1 MKVKSLSCVRLFR
14 PHGLQP
20 TRLLRSWHFPS
31 RVQEWVAIAFSTNNL
46 AREIN
51 IDFRKSY
58 IIFSLGTSPNIL
70 QKGLVKIIDSK
81 ICNRKVV
88 YDGAI
93 TPGMLCAGFLEGS
106 VDACQV
112 NLLILFSN
120 GFFCMIFNFQLICS
134 MVSKD

>member
-1 MKVKSLSCVRLFR
+1 MSDSLDPMDCSLPGSSV
-14 PHGLQP
+14 HGIFQA
-20 TRLLRSWHFPS
+20 
-31 RVQEWVAIAFSTNNL
+31 RVQEWVAIAFSANNL

-70 QKGLVKIIDSK
+70 QKGLVKIIDNK

>member
-1 MKVKSLSCVRLFR
+1 M
-14 PHGLQP
+14 
-20 TRLLRSWHFPS
+20 
-31 RVQEWVAIAFSTNNL
+31 
-46 AREIN
+46 
-51 IDFRKSY
+51 
-58 IIFSLGTSPNIL
+58 
-70 QKGLVKIIDSK
+70 KIIDSK

-120 GFFCMIFNFQLICS
+120 GFFCMIFNLLCFLFFYFFAMFYIFFFYFLFMLFICFCIS
-134 MVSKD
+134 KIFFVSFLNPEGPYGIQVTGLSFASFRLS